1 MVLKNATIYNDEF
14 EPQRADVRIVDG
26 IIAEIGDNLTG
37 EDERDLSGK
46 IILPGFVDI
55 HIHGCNRADMA
66 DARVESL
73 QKISRYLAEHG
84 VTSFC
89 PATMTLPREQ
99 LALQF
104 KAAADFMGQESAAY
118 MHGVNMEGPF
128 IALSQ
133 KGAQP
138 AEYIRL
144 PDMEEFKQLHSICKI
159 SLVDLAPEVEG
170 AFDFAREA
178 AHYCTVSQAH
188 TDADFETAEAGYK
201 NGFSHATHLFSA
213 MPPIWHRAPGA
224 VVAAFDSA
232 TSTAELICD
241 GIHAKPCILRMACK
255 LLGEDRSVVVSDAMC
270 AAGCGDGEFELGGQ
284 KVFVQ
289 NGKATLANGNLAGS
303 TTNMHREFLNLISF
317 GIPFKQALKSCTIN
331 PAKVIGVDGVTGSL
345 KQGKRADILI
355 VDAYLRIQT
364 VLVKGRVVVDSP

>member
-1 MVLKNATIYNDEF
+1 MLLKNATLYNDDF
-14 EPQRADVRIVDG
+14 EPQKADIRLAGGLIT
-26 IIAEIGDNLTG
+26 EIGENLAG
-37 EDERDLSGK
+37 EDVMDLDGK
-46 IILPGFVDI
+46 IILPGFIDI
-55 HIHGCNRADMA
+55 HIHGCDRADMA
-66 DARVESL
+66 DARVDSL
-73 QKISRYLAEHG
+73 QKISRFLANHG

-89 PATMTLPREQ
+89 PATMTLPKEQ
-99 LALQF
+99 LVAQF
-104 KAAADFMGQESAAY
+104 KAAADFMGNETAAY

-138 AEYIRL
+138 AAYIRL
-144 PDMEEFKQLHSICKI
+144 PDMDEFKHLNSICKI

-178 AHYCTVSQAH
+178 SQYCTVSQAH

-224 VVAAFDSA
+224 VVAAFDNA

-241 GIHAKPCILRMACK
+241 GVHAKPCILRMAFK

-270 AAGCGDGEFELGGQ
+270 ACGCGDGEFELGGQ
-284 KVFVQ
+284 KVFVHC
-289 NGKATLANGNLAGS
+289 GKATLACGNLAGS

-331 PAKVIGVDGVTGSL
+331 PARVIGADGFTGSL
-345 KQGKRADILI
+345 KEGKRADMLI
-355 VDAYLRIQT
+355 VDEYLRIKT
-364 VLVKGRVVVDSP
+364 VIVKGQIAVDLP

>member
-1 MVLKNATIYNDEF
+1 MLLKNATLYNEDF
-14 EPQRADVRIVDG
+14 EPQKADIRLEDG
-26 IIAEIGDNLTG
+26 IITEIGENLAGGDTI
-37 EDERDLSGK
+37 DLSGK
-46 IILPGFVDI
+46 IIFPGFIDI
-55 HIHGCNRADMA
+55 HIHGCDKADMA
-66 DARVESL
+66 NACVDSL
-73 QKISRYLAEHG
+73 QKISLFLAKHG

-89 PATMTLPREQ
+89 PATMTLPKAQ
-99 LALQF
+99 LVAQF
-104 KAAADFMGQESAAY
+104 KAAADFMGKETAAY

-128 IALSQ
+128 IALAQ

-144 PDMEEFKQLHSICKI
+144 PDIEEFNHLRSICKI

-170 AFDFAREA
+170 AFDFARQASE
-178 AHYCTVSQAH
+178 YCTVSQAH
-188 TDADFETAEAGYK
+188 TDADFETAQAGYK

-224 VVAAFDSA
+224 VVAAFDNA

-241 GIHAKPCILRMACK
+241 GVHAYPAILRMAFK

-284 KVFVQ
+284 KVFVHD
-289 NGKATLANGNLAGS
+289 GKATLACGNLAGS

-331 PAKVIGVDGVTGSL
+331 PAKVIGADGFTGSL
-345 KQGKRADILI
+345 KEGKRADILI
-355 VDAYLRIQT
+355 VDEYLRIKT
-364 VLVKGRVVVDSP
+364 VIVKGRIIV